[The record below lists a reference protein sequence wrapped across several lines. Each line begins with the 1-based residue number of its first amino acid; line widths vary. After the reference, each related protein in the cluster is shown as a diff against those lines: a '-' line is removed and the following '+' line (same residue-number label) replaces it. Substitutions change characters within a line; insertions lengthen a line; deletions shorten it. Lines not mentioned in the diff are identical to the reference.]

1 MPTGSL
7 WVAKHMRHLPCVS
20 VISSIRSSSI
30 FKIYCRS
37 KVPTR
42 TNAVSVR
49 SVGEP
54 ERFTLPSLLK
64 DVAERSLFERSE
76 LRFVCSVAEDV
87 KTFINW
93 LRRHDEAI
101 YKKELLF
108 IGGRYMKLSR
118 LINSK

>member
-1 MPTGSL
+1 MYL
-7 WVAKHMRHLPCVS
+7 
-20 VISSIRSSSI
+20 SSISI
-30 FKIYCRS
+30 FLLSLSYRVFVHFPYLGII
-37 KVPTR
+37 VE
-42 TNAVSVR
+42 VR
-49 SVGEP
+49 CEP
-54 ERFTLPSLLK
+54 QPKLYQREASPEVDASLFLSLLK

-87 KTFINW
+87 KTFLNW
-93 LRRHDEAI
+93 MRRHDEAI